1 MRENSTSILVS
12 WDRVPDGKRDGKI
25 ISYRVD
31 YNQSTVDSAAPKVI
45 AMSGKVDG
53 SKRSLLLKNIELNA
67 DYTITVSA
75 STRKGYGPASDSV
88 KVPAGW

>member
-1 MRENSTSILVS
+1 MVS
-12 WDRVPDGKRDGKI
+12 WDKVPDGKRDGKI

-31 YNQSTVDSAAPKVI
+31 YNQTTVDSAAPKVI
-45 AMSGKVDG
+45 ALSEKVDG
-53 SKRSLLLKNIELNA
+53 SKRSLLLKNIELNV

-88 KVPAGW
+88 KVPAGL

>member
-1 MRENSTSILVS
+1 MVS

-31 YNQSTVDSAAPKVI
+31 YNQTTVDSAAPKVI
-45 AMSGKVDG
+45 AMSEKVDG

-88 KVPAGW
+88 KVPAGL

>member
-1 MRENSTSILVS
+1 MVS

-25 ISYRVD
+25 ISYRVN
-31 YNQSTVDSAAPKVI
+31 YNQSTPEVK
-45 AMSGKVDG
+45 AMSEKVDG
-53 SKRSLLLKNIELNA
+53 SKRSLLLKNIELKA
-67 DYTITVSA
+67 GYTITVSA